1 MIFSNKFGFILET
14 SLFLYKS
21 KSKSNNEWMNQCFC
35 HQCGGA
41 ESAEK
46 FCKIIKIFWKKI
58 NLFAILSSLR
68 QLFEVFTKKIFTITK
83 RSSLQINQLLNY
95 KVAGVKV
102 YPRWNQNNRT
112 HAVTACIGEWHYG
125 AMPAVHTY
133 IGLWF
138 HRPMH
143 ALTAWDIKFQVCLRY
158 TFTSATLVK
167 LWHQAIDI

>member
-1 MIFSNKFGFILET
+1 
-14 SLFLYKS
+14 
-21 KSKSNNEWMNQCFC
+21 MNQCFC

-102 YPRWNQNNRT
+102 YPR
-112 HAVTACIGEWHYG
+112 
-125 AMPAVHTY
+125 
-133 IGLWF
+133 
-138 HRPMH
+138 
-143 ALTAWDIKFQVCLRY
+143 
-158 TFTSATLVK
+158 
-167 LWHQAIDI
+167 